1 MENSY
6 LVMSAPSEQNL
17 WTNIRNPEEIYS
29 ERIEIQKNEYLVA
42 EGMVDRFLYIVEEG
56 AFKIYYI
63 AEYQEQIVRFGYPNS
78 IMNSPVSFFTGTQ
91 SEFYIQAI
99 KNSVVLRIHRK
110 DFYEYIQQNNAYLLQ
125 YTQALEAII
134 TQLITRETDL
144 LTVSPTERY
153 NRVFKRSPQLFQ
165 HIPAKY
171 IASYLRMTPETF
183 SRIRAQK

>member
-1 MENSY
+1 MR
-6 LVMSAPSEQNL
+6 PTSEPNL
-17 WTNIRNPEEIYS
+17 WTQLRNPDEIDS
-29 ERIEIQKNEYLVA
+29 ERIEVAKNEYLVA
-42 EGMVDRFLYIVEEG
+42 EGMIDRYLYMVEEG
-56 AFKIYYI
+56 AFKIFYI
-63 AEYQEQIVRFGYPNS
+63 AEYQEQIVRFGYPGS
-78 IMNSPVSFFTGTQ
+78 LMNSPVSFFNGAP
-91 SEFYIQAI
+91 SEFYIQAL
-99 KNSVVLRIHRK
+99 KNSVVLRIHRD
-110 DFYEYIQQNNAYLLQ
+110 DFYQYIQQNNSFLLQ

-153 NRVFKRSPQLFQ
+153 QRVFKRSPQLFQ